1 MYDKYSAA
9 KQILAGATVS
19 TFFKS
24 KAFYVSN
31 QGTTAQGFTFEMRT
45 GPAGASASAL
55 GVVGGATASVV
66 GVVSA
71 SGDKVYPFEISGFT
85 FSPANAAFRAYV
97 LY

>member
-31 QGTTAQGFTFEMRT
+31 QGSTAQGFTFEMRT

-55 GVVGGATASVV
+55 GVVG
-66 GVVSA
+66 A
-71 SGDKVYPFEISGFT
+71 SGDQVYPFEISGFT
-85 FSPANAAFRAYV
+85 FSPANAAFRAYI